1 MSFDIKVM
9 QPDDN
14 SLTVARLDL
23 QNIVL
28 CQRIRLGNRN
38 VEIQVRKPDDFVVQ
52 LRLSLMKT
60 LLESRGILD
69 LPFIDSVIRQV
80 IKNFQTRFADIK
92 KEQWALITHL
102 CWDEIERH
110 ERIEKDEI
118 EPIDITE
125 DDIDTWLNSEFTE

>member
-23 QNIVL
+23 QNVVL

-92 KEQWALITHL
+92 KEQWALIAHL
-102 CWDEIERH
+102 CWDEIENH

-118 EPIDITE
+118 EPVDITE
-125 DDIDTWLNSEFTE
+125 DDIDAWLNSEFTE

>member
-9 QPDDN
+9 QPEDN
-14 SLTVARLDL
+14 GLTVARLDL
-23 QNIVL
+23 SDSIL

-38 VEIQVRKPDDFVVQ
+38 VEIQVRKPDDFVVR

-60 LLESRGILD
+60 LLESRGFLD
-69 LPFIDSVIRQV
+69 LSFIDSVIRQV

-118 EPIDITE
+118 EPVDITE
-125 DDIDTWLNSEFTE
+125 DDIDEWLNSEFTE

>member
-1 MSFDIKVM
+1 MSFDIKVQ
-9 QPDDN
+9 QPDDS
-14 SLTVARLDL
+14 SLTVVRLDL
-23 QNIVL
+23 PDSVL
-28 CQRIRLGNRN
+28 CKRIRLFNKDIELQIR
-38 VEIQVRKPDDFVVQ
+38 RPDDFVVQ

-60 LLESRGILD
+60 LLEARGILD

-80 IKNFQTRFADIK
+80 IKNFKTRFQEIK
-92 KEQWALITHL
+92 KEQWALIAHL

-125 DDIDTWLNSEFTE
+125 DDIDEWLNSEFQE

>member
-1 MSFDIKVM
+1 MSFDIKVQ
-9 QPDDN
+9 QPDDS
-14 SLTVARLDL
+14 SLTVVRLDL
-23 QNIVL
+23 PDSVL
-28 CQRIRLGNRN
+28 CKRIRLFNKDI
-38 VEIQVRKPDDFVVQ
+38 ELQVRRPDDFVVQ

-60 LLESRGILD
+60 LLEARGILD

-80 IKNFQTRFADIK
+80 IKNFKTRFQEIK
-92 KEQWALITHL
+92 KEQWALIAHL

-125 DDIDTWLNSEFTE
+125 DDIDEWLNSEFQE

>member
-1 MSFDIKVM
+1 MSFDIKIAH
-9 QPDDN
+9 PDDN
-14 SLTVARLDL
+14 GLTVKRFDL
-23 QNIVL
+23 ADSVL
-28 CQRIRLGNRN
+28 CKRIRLGDKNI
-38 VEIQVRKPDDFVVQ
+38 EIQIRQPDDFVVQ

-60 LLESRGILD
+60 LLEVRGILD

-80 IKNFQTRFADIK
+80 IKNFKTRFGQLK
-92 KEQWALITHL
+92 KEQWALIAHL

-125 DDIDTWLNSEFTE
+125 DDIDEWLNSEFQE